1 MHRLNDENIQLTNL
15 NPDPLKGTSKPMQT
29 NTSAHTFHIPVMGLG
44 YTVDTPV
51 KVAQYGISSVV
62 SIMDDQLLE
71 VMRKIYSHKW
81 NIPYTEIPIY
91 QEDSRAKRITSY
103 LNLLQDII
111 DLQMKEMSESGID
124 SESPLTRYLKLLPA
138 ESHLSFLAEELK
150 NAAPDNKSE
159 LIQKIKDQLVAG
171 NVDVNIMT
179 KVDKLNYNEN
189 GNELPR
195 EFSDALSALRGFAQS
210 RLHASVIFSAGMN
223 PALYGY
229 IEKFPDFFPDQSGAI
244 EKRVILKVSDY
255 RSALIQ
261 GKFLAKKGIWVSE
274 FRIESGLNCGGHA
287 FATDGFLIGPILEE
301 FKQNRTNLTECIFQ
315 TCQQALAEKGLPL
328 LPEQTTTKITYQG
341 GIGTATEDFFL
352 RNYYELDGTGWGS
365 PFLLVPEATSVDE
378 DTIQRIIQ
386 AKNSDFY
393 LSYASPL
400 GIPFNNLRT
409 SSAEEQRN
417 LRIEK
422 NHPGSPCYKKFLS
435 FSTEFTKIP
444 ICTAS
449 RQFQSLK
456 IKQFEKGEIPRNEM
470 DTILAK
476 DCLCEGLSTP
486 AILAN
491 GETPKRNLSAVTI
504 CPGPNLAYFKGIYS
518 LKEMVDH
525 IYGKINL
532 ALELDRPHL
541 FVKEFQLYVTYLKK
555 EFEDFL
561 PEKSPKKEAYLDKF
575 RKNLIQGV
583 AYYQHLVN
591 SFQVDSEEIME
602 KMKQHLLA
610 LQGEIENLELPTVV
624 PSLKR
629 LVSVP
634 EL

>member
-1 MHRLNDENIQLTNL
+1 MHRLNDENIHLINLT
-15 NPDPLKGTSKPMQT
+15 PVPLKGTIKPMQT

-81 NIPYTEIPIY
+81 NIPFTEIPIHL
-91 QEDSRAKRITSY
+91 EDSRAKRITSY
-103 LNLLQDII
+103 LNLLHDII
-111 DLQMKEMSESGID
+111 EIQMKKMRESGLD
-124 SESPLTRYLKLLPA
+124 SESPLTKYLELLPA
-138 ESHLSFLAEELK
+138 GSPLGLLAEDLK
-150 NAAPDNKSE
+150 DASAEKKDE
-159 LIQKIKDQLVAG
+159 LIQKIKDQLVVG

-179 KVDKLNYNEN
+179 KVDKLNYDEN

-210 RLHASVIFSAGMN
+210 KLHASVIFSAGMN

-229 IEKFPDFFPDQSGAI
+229 LEKFPDFFPDQTGAI
-244 EKRVILKVSDY
+244 AKGVILKVSDY

-301 FKQNRTNLTECIFQ
+301 FKQNRTTLTESIFQ
-315 TCQQALAEKGLPL
+315 TCQQALTEKGLSL
-328 LPEQTTTKITYQG
+328 LPEQTSIKITYQG
-341 GIGTATEDFFL
+341 GIGTANEDSFL

-378 DTIQRIIQ
+378 DTIQRIIK

-409 SSAEEQRN
+409 SSAEEQRIH
-417 LRIEK
+417 RIEK
-422 NHPGSPCYKKFLS
+422 HRPGSPCYKKFLS

-444 ICTAS
+444 ICIAS
-449 RQFQSLK
+449 RQYQSLK
-456 IKQFEKGEIPRNEM
+456 TKQFEKGEISQHDM
-470 DTILAK
+470 DLILEK
-476 DCLCEGLSTP
+476 DCLCEGLSAP

-491 GETPKRNLSAVTI
+491 GETPKRNLTAVTI

-532 ALELDRPHL
+532 KLELDRPHV
-541 FVKEFQLYVTYLKK
+541 FVKELQLYVTYLKK
-555 EFEDFL
+555 EFEEFL

-583 AYYQHLVN
+583 AYYQNLVN

-610 LQGEIENLELPTVV
+610 LQGEIENLEL
-624 PSLKR
+624 K
-629 LVSVP
+629 LVES
-634 EL
+634 